1 MSSSTSNNIFST
13 TRTHI
18 AALSIKEIA
27 TQFSTPTFVYDAE
40 VILRRVAELSEFDV
54 VRYAQ
59 KANSNLAIL
68 AMMKEQGVV
77 LDAVS
82 AGEIHR
88 ALRVGYQGGSNAN
101 RRHEIV
107 YTADIFDQD
116 ALALVQEHNIHVNC
130 GSVDMIEQLGKV
142 SPGVEITLRINPG
155 FGHGHSEKT
164 NTGGSQSKHGIWHE
178 QLGECKTLA
187 AQYGITISGLHMHIG
202 SGCDMEHL
210 SQVCGALEKAVA
222 VVGDTVRTI
231 STGGGLPIPYSAEES
246 HIDLR
251 QFYALWNAA
260 RQRIAKQVGHDVCL
274 EIEPGRF
281 LVAES
286 GFLVTQIRS
295 IKTTSD
301 KRFYLVD
308 AGFNNLARPIM
319 YGSYHPISIAVEENK
334 NNKHVD
340 VVVGGPLCE
349 SGDIFTQQEGGFVCT
364 RNLPEAQVG
373 DYLVLECA
381 GAYGSVM
388 GSNYNSKLL
397 AAEVMIH
404 DGMTHLIRVRQT
416 YDALMADE
424 RIMDA

>member
-1 MSSSTSNNIFST
+1 MSNSISDNIFST

-27 TQFSTPTFVYDAE
+27 SQFSTPTFVYDAE

-68 AMMKEQGVV
+68 AMMKQQGVV

-88 ALRVGYQGGSNAN
+88 ALRVGYRGGSDVSG
-101 RRHEIV
+101 RHEIV

-116 ALALVQEHNIHVNC
+116 ALTLVQEHNIHVNC

-142 SPGVEITLRINPG
+142 MPGVEITLRINPG

-178 QLGECKTLA
+178 QLAECKMLA
-187 AQYGITISGLHMHIG
+187 AQYDIIISGLHMHIG

-210 SQVCGALEKAVA
+210 SLVCGAMEKAVSI
-222 VVGDTVRTI
+222 VGDTVRTI
-231 STGGGLPIPYSAEES
+231 STGGGLPIPYSAEEA

-260 RQRIAKQVGHDVCL
+260 RQRIADQVGHEVCL

-281 LVAES
+281 LVAEC

-319 YGSYHPISIAVEENK
+319 YGSYHPISIAVEENE
-334 NNKHVD
+334 NREHVD

-364 RNLPEAQVG
+364 RSLPDAQVG
-373 DYLVLECA
+373 EYLVLECA

-397 AAEVMIH
+397 AAEVMIY
-404 DGMTHLIRVRQT
+404 DGMMHLIRRRQT
-416 YDALMADE
+416 YDALMVDE
-424 RIMDA
+424 RVLGT

>member
-1 MSSSTSNNIFST
+1 MSSSTSNNLFPT

-18 AALSIKEIA
+18 AAISIKEIA

-68 AMMKEQGVV
+68 ALMKQHGVV

-88 ALRVGYQGGSNAN
+88 ALRVGYRGGSDTS
-101 RRHEIV
+101 RGPEIV

-142 SPGVEITLRINPG
+142 TPGVEITLRINPG

-164 NTGGSQSKHGIWHE
+164 NTGGAQSKHGIWHE
-178 QLGECKTLA
+178 QLAECKTLA
-187 AQYGITISGLHMHIG
+187 AQYDITITGLHMHIG

-231 STGGGLPIPYSAEES
+231 STGGGLPIPYSAEEA

-260 RQRIAKQVGHDVCL
+260 RQRIVDQVGHEVCL

-301 KRFYLVD
+301 KQFYLVD

-319 YGSYHPISIAVEENK
+319 YGAYHPISIAVEENE
-334 NNKHVD
+334 NRKHVD

-364 RNLPEAQVG
+364 RSLPEAQVG

-404 DGMTHLIRVRQT
+404 DGMAHLIRVRQT

-424 RIMDA
+424 RVMDA

>member
-1 MSSSTSNNIFST
+1 MCRSTSNNIFST

-18 AALSIKEIA
+18 AAVSIKKIA

-40 VILRRVAELSEFDV
+40 VILRRVAELREFDV

-68 AMMKEQGVV
+68 ALMKQQGVV

-88 ALRVGYQGGSNAN
+88 ALRVGYQGGSDVN

-116 ALALVQEHNIHVNC
+116 ALALVQQHNIHVNC

-142 SPGVEITLRINPG
+142 SPGAEITLRINPG

-178 QLGECKTLA
+178 QLEECKVLA
-187 AQYGITISGLHMHIG
+187 AQYDITISGLHMHIG

-210 SQVCGALEKAVA
+210 SQVCGAMEKAVA
-222 VVGDTVRTI
+222 IVGNTVHTI
-231 STGGGLPIPYSAEES
+231 SSGGGLPIPYSADES
-246 HIDLR
+246 HIDLQ
-251 QFYALWNAA
+251 QFYSLWDAA
-260 RQRIAKQVGHDVCL
+260 RQRIAYQVDHEVCL

-295 IKTTSD
+295 IKTTAD
-301 KRFYLVD
+301 RRFYLVD

-319 YGSYHPISIAVEENK
+319 YGAYHPISIVVDENE
-334 NNKHVD
+334 NRKHVD

-364 RNLPEAQVG
+364 RSLPEAQVG

-404 DGMTHLIRVRQT
+404 DGAAHLIRIRQT

-424 RIMDA
+424 RVIEA